1 MRNINNANLK
11 EDLIVIFLLTI
22 IFNFIDLFF
31 GFSLLGLIFIFISI
45 GGLLEGTSYTTDK
58 YQKQIFFWGIFFVI
72 SVLLYFFYG
81 KIWIGNFFGTAK
93 MGYDFLIFLKEL
105 FNLKK

>member
-72 SVLLYFFYG
+72 SVLLYFFMEKYG
-81 KIWIGNFFGTAK
+81 
-93 MGYDFLIFLKEL
+93 LEIFLEQ
-105 FNLKK
+105 LKWDMIF

>member
-31 GFSLLGLIFIFISI
+31 GFSLLGLVFIFISI

-72 SVLLYFFYG
+72 SVLLYFFMEKYG
-81 KIWIGNFFGTAK
+81 
-93 MGYDFLIFLKEL
+93 LEIFLEQ
-105 FNLKK
+105 LKWDMIF